1 MGRLDVDA
9 MLSEMT
15 ASQLTEWAAYA
26 SLEPWGTDVD
36 DQRAGVIAATVANMA
51 GKVLPKGKEL
61 SPGDLFPDRLPK
73 PEPEVDLR
81 AQVHAIFGPM
91 AGRDPDPP
99 PSAAPAVALAPP
111 SAASGAV
118 EVHGARPSVIQAKG
132 A

>member
-1 MGRLDVDA
+1 MGRHDVDT

-15 ASQLTEWAAYA
+15 ASQLTEWAAYF

-36 DQRAGVIAATVANMA
+36 DQRAGVVAATVANMA

-61 SPGDLFPDRLPK
+61 SPSDLFPGRLPK
-73 PEPEVDLR
+73 PEPDLR

-91 AGRDPDPP
+91 AGCDPDPP
-99 PSAAPAVALAPP
+99 PSSPAVALAPP
-111 SAASGAV
+111 SAVSESV
-118 EVHGARPSVIQAKG
+118 EVHGARPVAIRAKG